1 MYGYLTSIT
10 DAAMYGYLTSITDA
24 AIYWF
29 NIHN

>member
-1 MYGYLTSIT
+1 MYGLLSPIT
-10 DAAMYGYLTSITDA
+10 DAAMYGLLTSITDA

>member
-1 MYGYLTSIT
+1 MYGLLSPIT
-10 DAAMYGYLTSITDA
+10 DAAMCGLLTSITDA